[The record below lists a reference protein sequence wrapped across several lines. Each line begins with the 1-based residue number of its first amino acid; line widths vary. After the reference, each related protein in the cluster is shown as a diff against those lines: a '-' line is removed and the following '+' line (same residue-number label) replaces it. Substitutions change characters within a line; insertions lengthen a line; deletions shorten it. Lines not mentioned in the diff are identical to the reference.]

1 MGPASDMRF
10 VNFLYE
16 SDCLVLRAP
25 WTDFKF
31 QTRVWKLCFCTFS
44 SLIFGGE
51 ILVRFP
57 KIHVR
62 FLNNIDTQKNYN
74 LMSERLTLWFER
86 LSVSRVFLCIVAAL
100 LSLMQHRSHH
110 PSSPQTVFDLKFIR
124 ILPIRT
130 VWDLPSSPR
139 VWSSK
144 TDCPVNYS
152 DTFHFNQINNASRE
166 ALEGSKS

>member
-31 QTRVWKLCFCTFS
+31 QTRIWKLCFC
-44 SLIFGGE
+44 IFWCDFLKGE
-51 ILVRFP
+51 ILVRFS

-74 LMSERLTLWFER
+74 LMSERLTLSFER

-100 LSLMQHRSHH
+100 LSRMQHRSHH
-110 PSSPQTVFDLKFIR
+110 PSSPGIEVWSPSYQKKPHLF
-124 ILPIRT
+124 RT
-130 VWDLPSSPR
+130 RWSFTRTKLPSWPKNWVSIR
-139 VWSSK
+139 
-144 TDCPVNYS
+144 
-152 DTFHFNQINNASRE
+152 
-166 ALEGSKS
+166 